1 MNQKIRP
8 LVEILAEIPDS
19 RKAKGRR
26 HSLCAI
32 LSLCVV
38 AMIAGAKNPR
48 AIARWWQNRQ
58 ELKGLLEKLGFDKGK
73 GPSQST
79 LYRVLALIDMEKF
92 ETQAGQWVERIMT
105 DVLPIAEDELEGI
118 AIDGKTLCGSHQQ
131 GASGTHLLGA
141 FSHRLSLFITQ
152 MGIGDHTNEIGA
164 TPEFLA
170 HLMIKGRVLTMD
182 ALLTQRDIA
191 QSIIN
196 KKGDYVMVV
205 KGNQPKLHADLQLLF
220 NDPDAVPYFQE
231 QAKTVDKE
239 HGRIECRTIRT
250 SLELNDHLDWP
261 GVQQVFR
268 LDRVSTFH
276 KTGKVRQDT
285 VYGLT
290 SLPCDKCPAT
300 RLLQLIRS
308 HWFIENRA
316 HWVRDVTF
324 GEDLSQV
331 RNGTLPQMMS
341 ALRNCVMNL
350 IRLHRFQFMPDA
362 FDFFAA
368 NPFKALTIIGC

>member
-8 LVEILAEIPDS
+8 LVEILAEIPDL
-19 RKAKGRR
+19 RKAKGKR

-38 AMIAGAKNPR
+38 AMMAGAKNPR
-48 AIARWWQNRQ
+48 AIARWWQNR
-58 ELKGLLEKLGFDKGK
+58 KGLGGVLERLGFDRGY

-79 LYRVLALIDMEKF
+79 LYRVLALIDQEEF
-92 ETQAGQWVERIMT
+92 EARVSQWIEEIMN
-105 DVLPIAEDELEGI
+105 DLLPAAEGELEGI
-118 AIDGKTLCGSHQQ
+118 AIDGKTLCGSRRQ

-141 FSHRLSLFITQ
+141 LSHRLSLFMTQ
-152 MGIGDHTNEIGA
+152 IGIEDHTNEIGA
-164 TPEFLA
+164 MPEFLNQ
-170 HLMIKGRVLTMD
+170 LVVEGRVITMD
-182 ALLTQRDIA
+182 ALLTQRNIV
-191 QSIIN
+191 QSIID
-196 KKGDYVMVV
+196 KEGDYVMIA

-220 NDPDAVPYFQE
+220 ADPDAESYFQE
-231 QAKTVDKE
+231 RVTTIDKG
-239 HGRIECRTIRT
+239 HGRIERRTIRT
-250 SLELNDHLDWP
+250 SLELNDCLDWP

-268 LDRVSTFH
+268 LDRMRTFH
-276 KTGKVRQDT
+276 KTGEIQKDT
-285 VYGLT
+285 VYGIT
-290 SLPCDKCPAT
+290 SLTRDKCPAS
-300 RLLQLIRS
+300 RLLQLVRE

-341 ALRNCVMNL
+341 ALRNCVINL
-350 IRLHRFQFMPDA
+350 IRLRRFRFIPDA

-368 NPFKALTIIGC
+368 NPFKALAIIGC